1 MIQTQVFV
9 ATHYGAGGSML
20 MTMLGANRRF
30 GKVSREDGQTY
41 RDPTVLAAVQ
51 RDAAAR
57 QPQARV
63 FVDRLIAN
71 HELSHDF
78 YYENV
83 LFVFLVREP
92 EESIKYMME
101 TGYTEA
107 AALRYYSY
115 RLRRLCE
122 MARKARHKIVVA
134 WDELADK
141 SAFPAIKEFL
151 GLKELTSIYRP
162 EKSKET
168 VAGATVSSARR
179 CYERHLR
186 YLRAV
191 TRRPSRTATPE
202 TPPAS

>member
-1 MIQTQVFV
+1 MIETQVFI

-20 MTMLGANRRF
+20 MTMLGASRRF
-30 GKVSREDGQTY
+30 GKVSRGDGQTY
-41 RDPTVLAAVQ
+41 RDPTVLASVQ

-63 FVDRLIAN
+63 FVDRLVMN

-83 LFVFLVREP
+83 KFVFLVREP
-92 EESIKYMME
+92 EESIKYIME
-101 TGYTEA
+101 IGYTEA

-122 MARKARHKIVVA
+122 MARKAKHKIVVT
-134 WDELADK
+134 WGDLADK

-151 GLKELTSIYRP
+151 GVKELTSIYRP

-168 VAGATVSSARR
+168 VTPATVSSARR

-191 TRRPSRTATPE
+191 TRRTGRTATPE
-202 TPPAS
+202 SQPAS